1 MPETPAPA
9 ERLFGPSLMR
19 ALRNRCPACG
29 AGAMFGAFLKPVA
42 RCSHCGEAWDGHQA
56 DDFPAYLVILLLGH
70 VLVPL
75 MIEANIWL
83 AIPMGVQA
91 LLWPGLALLLAA
103 LLIQPAKAGV
113 IAFQWCRRMHGF
125 AASTR

>member
-1 MPETPAPA
+1 
-9 ERLFGPSLMR
+9 
-19 ALRNRCPACG
+19 
-29 AGAMFGAFLKPVA
+29 MFGRWLKPVE
-42 RCSHCGEAWDGHQA
+42 RCSHCGEGWDRHQA

-70 VLVPL
+70 LLVPL
-75 MIEANIWL
+75 MIETNLWL
-83 AIPMGVQA
+83 AIPMGVQS

-125 AASTR
+125 AAAS

>member
-1 MPETPAPA
+1 MQDASQPA
-9 ERLFGPSLMR
+9 ERPFGGALTR

-29 AGAMFGAFLKPVA
+29 EGRMFGRWLKPVA
-42 RCSHCGEAWDGHQA
+42 ACSHCGEAWDRHQA

-70 VLVPL
+70 LLVPT
-75 MIEANIWL
+75 MIEVNLWL
-83 AIPMGVQA
+83 SIPMGVQA

-125 AASTR
+125 AASA